1 MIDLNNLCDMINSN
15 CKKFKIVGNS
25 WYQEMVFQFSDIHTS
40 WYVTHHCIVCDKL
53 GSGFRGNE
61 MVEKYTFVCYTHKCG
76 LTIKTT

>member
-40 WYVTHHCIVCDKL
+40 WYVTHIIVLYVTNLDQVL
-53 GSGFRGNE
+53 GGMRWLKSIPL
-61 MVEKYTFVCYTHKCG
+61 FVIHTNVV
-76 LTIKTT
+76 